1 MGLTFTWDPDKAAS
15 NLAKHH
21 VSFEEASTIFGNPL
35 SIAILD
41 PDRSDQEERSV
52 LIEESHRG
60 RLLVV
65 SHTESG
71 DNIRII
77 SARAATKANVR
88 TMSKPHRSNE
98 MRSEYDF
105 SQGVH
110 GKYAARY
117 AQGTNVVVL
126 DPDVAKEFKTSAEV
140 NEALRQVADKR
151 HASG

>member
-1 MGLTFTWDPDKAAS
+1 
-15 NLAKHH
+15 
-21 VSFEEASTIFGNPL
+21 
-35 SIAILD
+35 
-41 PDRSDQEERSV
+41 
-52 LIEESHRG
+52 
-60 RLLVV
+60 
-65 SHTESG
+65 
-71 DNIRII
+71 
-77 SARAATKANVR
+77 
-88 TMSKPHRSNE
+88 MSKPNRSNE

-105 SQGVH
+105 SKGVR

>member
-21 VSFEEASTIFGNPL
+21 VSFEEASTIFGHPL

-41 PDRSDQEERSV
+41 PDRSDQEERFV
-52 LIEESHRG
+52 LIGESYRG
-60 RLLVV
+60 RGRPR
-65 SHTESG
+65 S
-71 DNIRII
+71 
-77 SARAATKANVR
+77 ANVR
-88 TMSKPHRSNE
+88 TMSKPNRSNE

-105 SQGVH
+105 SQGVR